1 MVAFRVDHT
10 ARPHV
15 PSQDTAWR
23 VRDDVADPARSDRR
37 KRFADES
44 AINAFKFSRWLG
56 IFCSLFCITTPP
68 SKYLSFS
75 FIKK

>member
-44 AINAFKFSRWLG
+44 AINVLEFFQI
-56 IFCSLFCITTPP
+56 IFCSILHGT
-68 SKYLSFS
+68 SV
-75 FIKK
+75 